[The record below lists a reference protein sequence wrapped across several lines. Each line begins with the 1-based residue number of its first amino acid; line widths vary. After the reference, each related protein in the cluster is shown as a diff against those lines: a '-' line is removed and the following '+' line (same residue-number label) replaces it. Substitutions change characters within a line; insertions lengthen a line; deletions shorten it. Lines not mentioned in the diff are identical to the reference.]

1 MKRFYLAIALLATL
15 ALPVQAQQVKST
27 KAAKAAVEKAAAD
40 TLNPKKNTKPATW
53 IKLGKSFLDAYAAP
67 AGNAWVGATMADA
80 QIVLGEEKP
89 ISEEVVELGGQQM
102 TKAVYETRNY
112 YYAANGVLQIIEV
125 TQPIYPDALEQAM
138 HAYVTAQSLDEK
150 GSKKKDLALAFQ
162 TISGKFVEEAY
173 NAYTFNNLEK
183 ASYYFGMAAE
193 ASLQEPYASVDTSS
207 VYNAGLTAYM
217 IGDIPRAKKYFE
229 QSVALGYYGE
239 DGDAYA
245 KLADIADKSGDKAL
259 CRQYLEEAFMKF
271 PQSQGV
277 LIGLINYY
285 INSGENT
292 DRLFELISA
301 AKANEP
307 NNASLYY
314 VEGNV
319 NLQLGRAEDAIAAYE
334 KCSEIN
340 PEYEFGYI
348 GIGQYWYNK
357 AVELQDLA
365 SAELD
370 DKKYEALVAEF
381 ETSLKNCIEPFEK
394 AFDITKDDGI
404 KIAICEY
411 LKNACYRFCYDKN
424 YNEDPYY
431 KAKYDKYNEI
441 AKAAQAQ

>member
-1 MKRFYLAIALLATL
+1 MKRFYLAIALLASL

-53 IKLGKSFLDAYAAP
+53 IKLGKSFMDAYASP
-67 AGNAWVGATMADA
+67 AGNAWIGATMPDV
-80 QIVLGEEKP
+80 QLVLGEEKP
-89 ISEEVVELGGQQM
+89 VREEVVELGGQQM

-112 YYAANGVLQIIEV
+112 YYAANGVLQMIEITEPV
-125 TQPIYPDALEQAM
+125 YSDALEQAL
-138 HAYVTAQSLDEK
+138 HAFQTAQTLDVK
-150 GSKKKDLALAFQ
+150 GSKKKDIAAAFQ
-162 TISGKFVEEAY
+162 LINSKFVEEAY
-173 NAYTFNNLEK
+173 NAYTFGNLEK
-183 ASYYFGMAAE
+183 ASYYFEKAYT
-193 ASLQEPYASVDTSS
+193 ASIQEPYASADTSS
-207 VYNAGLTAYM
+207 VYNAALTAYM
-217 IGDIPRAKKYFE
+217 IGDTQRAKTFFE
-229 QSVALGYYGE
+229 QSVALEYYGE

-245 KLADIADKSGDKAL
+245 KLADIADKAGDKEL
-259 CRQYLEEAFMKF
+259 CKTYLETAFMKF

-285 INSGENT
+285 LTEGENT

-307 NNASLYY
+307 DNASLYY
-314 VEGNV
+314 VEGNI
-319 NLQLGRAEDAIAAYE
+319 NLQLGRVEDAIAAYE
-334 KCSEIN
+334 RCSEIN
-340 PEYEFGYI
+340 PAYEFGFI

-357 AVELQDLA
+357 AVELQDKA
-365 SAELD
+365 SSELD
-370 DKKYEALVAEF
+370 DKKYDALMVEF
-381 ETSLKNCIEPFEK
+381 ETALKNCIEPFEK

-404 KIAICEY
+404 KVAICEY

>member
-40 TLNPKKNTKPATW
+40 TLNPKKNTKTATW
-53 IKLGKSFLDAYAAP
+53 IKLGKSFMDAYAAP

-80 QIVLGEEKP
+80 QIVLGDEKP
-89 ISEEVVELGGQQM
+89 LREEVVELGGQQM
-102 TKAVYETRNY
+102 TKVVYETRNY
-112 YYAANGVLQIIEV
+112 YYAPNGVLQIIEV
-125 TQPIYPDALEQAM
+125 TEPVYPDALEQAL
-138 HAYVTAQSLDEK
+138 HAYVKAQAFDEK
-150 GSKKKDLALAFQ
+150 GSKKKDLATAFQ
-162 TISGKFVEEAY
+162 VLNGKFVEEAY
-173 NAYTFNNLEK
+173 NAYTFDNLEK
-183 ASYYFGMAAE
+183 ASYYFAMAVE
-193 ASLQEPYASVDTSS
+193 ASVQEPYANVDTAS

-217 IGDIPRAKKYFE
+217 LGETARAKDYFE

-245 KLADIADKSGDKAL
+245 KLADIADKAGDKAL
-259 CRQYLEEAFMKF
+259 CQKYLEEAFLKF

-285 INSGENT
+285 LNSGENT

-307 NNASLYY
+307 DNASLYY
-314 VEGNV
+314 VEGNI
-319 NLQLGRAEDAIAAYE
+319 NLQLGRVEDAIAAYE

-340 PEYEFGYI
+340 PAYEFGYI
-348 GIGQYWYNK
+348 GIGQYWYNR
-357 AVELQDLA
+357 AVELQDQA

-404 KIAICEY
+404 KVAICEY